1 MNREIENKVDR
12 FLSEN
17 RDNIINDIIKMCSV
31 EAVRGEALPGEPFG
45 KNCASALRLA
55 VQVGQELGFKTES
68 YIDRGYALVSYG
80 EGEKTIG
87 FLGHTDV
94 VPAGDGWIMSKP
106 FEPTIVDGR
115 LYGRGVMDN
124 KAGVAAGYYVMK
136 AVRDLDLPVKSR
148 LLTVVGNCEETGMED
163 MENFSADQHAPDLCL
178 VADGSFPVCYGEKHI
193 VRCDFTSNKAFEQI
207 ISIEAG
213 TVINAVPASAKAEIK
228 NVGGIKAE
236 LEEICRSSKD
246 LSLGENGNL
255 LTLSASGLSAHASR
269 PEKGKNALGIL
280 ISALCSCKSICEN
293 DRNIMNVVNTSLKD
307 CYGEA
312 LGVAHSDEKMGK
324 TTLSCDIAETENGI
338 LTVKIDMRVC
348 CSISG
353 EEMMKRVTSAFAA
366 GGFTKAYEHISQGY
380 FIDPDGDII
389 SSIMDIYRDV
399 TGEKDAQPYTM
410 GGGTYARRVKNAFVC
425 GPTFPQRV
433 YSPAPGHGAIH
444 QPDENMVIDDFMQ
457 AMKIYILSTVSVD
470 KAING

>member
-1 MNREIENKVDR
+1 MNRELEQKVNR
-12 FLSEN
+12 FLAEN
-17 RDNIINDIIKMCSV
+17 RDNIINDIIRMCRIP
-31 EAVRGEALPGEPFG
+31 AVRGEALPGEPFG
-45 KNCASALRLA
+45 KDCADALRLA
-55 VQVGQELGFKTES
+55 VQVGKDMGFKTES

-80 EGEKTIG
+80 EGDRTIG

-94 VPAGDGWIMSKP
+94 VPAGDGWTMSKP
-106 FEPTIVDGR
+106 FEPTVIDGR

-136 AVRDLDLPVKSR
+136 AVRDLDLPVKSK

-163 MENFSADQHAPDLCL
+163 MENFSADQKAPDACL

-193 VRCDFTSNKAFEQI
+193 VYGHFTSNKAFEQI
-207 ISIEAG
+207 ISINGG
-213 TVINAVPASAKAEIK
+213 TVINAVPAAASAVIK
-228 NVGGIKAE
+228 NSTALKAE
-236 LEEICRSSKD
+236 LEELCICRD
-246 LSLGENGNL
+246 GLTLTQEGEA
-255 LTLSASGLSAHASR
+255 LTLSASGLSSHASR
-269 PEKGKNALGIL
+269 PDKGKNALGL
-280 ISALCSCKSICEN
+280 LVSALYSCKSLCEN
-293 DRNIMNVVNTSLKD
+293 DRGILDMVNTSLKD

-324 TTLSCDIAETENGI
+324 TTLSTDIAETENGI

-353 EEMMKRVTSAFAA
+353 EEMLKRVTDAFDK
-366 GGFTKAYEHISQGY
+366 GGYRQIYSHISEGY
-380 FIDPDGDII
+380 FIDPDGEII

-410 GGGTYARRVKNAFVC
+410 GGGTYARQVKNAFVC
-425 GPTFPQRV
+425 GPTFPDRV

-457 AMKIYILSTVSVD
+457 AMKIYILSTVYVD
-470 KAING
+470 KAIN